1 MAIFKVS
8 RSDHDAVG
16 SHLKRF
22 QHKRWVDSTATH
34 HSNNSHVW
42 RVLNAIDASAIR
54 SGIAAPIAAEGDDF
68 GIKALFNL
76 RF

>member
-8 RSDHDAVG
+8 RGNHDAVR
-16 SHLKRF
+16 SHFKRF
-22 QHKRWVDSTATH
+22 QHKRRIDPAAAH